1 MSESKEKC
9 KIFADNDPEL
19 GNFIEGYDSR
29 KDFNARNGCI
39 LIFGIALVLFGII
52 IFITIV
58 GESVNEPHSAKR
70 FVSGLF
76 ALLFM
81 GGIGAIAMSIV
92 LGPWSKPCQVLVYEK
107 GFIWRKINRAGE
119 EKSSKKVMFD
129 DVSYIHYTKE
139 YRSNA
144 HLFNINTGTYLK
156 FKVYGKKGATL
167 LRKEGNNRRALEDPE
182 EGGWMYYAMDAI
194 EAQWTK
200 SELPRLMEKWEQKGE
215 LYFVNS
221 DGPSVT
227 LDKEGIKTNRA
238 SVSWKTMKF
247 KIGSDSY
254 LRIDNSLREKKFLS
268 SSDIEINLNTLNNS
282 SLFLAAFRFLAQQ
295 GTISTN

>member
-1 MSESKEKC
+1 
-9 KIFADNDPEL
+9 
-19 GNFIEGYDSR
+19 
-29 KDFNARNGCI
+29 
-39 LIFGIALVLFGII
+39 
-52 IFITIV
+52 
-58 GESVNEPHSAKR
+58 
-70 FVSGLF
+70 
-76 ALLFM
+76 
-81 GGIGAIAMSIV
+81 
-92 LGPWSKPCQVLVYEK
+92 
-107 GFIWRKINRAGE
+107 
-119 EKSSKKVMFD
+119 
-129 DVSYIHYTKE
+129 
-139 YRSNA
+139 
-144 HLFNINTGTYLK
+144 
-156 FKVYGKKGATL
+156 
-167 LRKEGNNRRALEDPE
+167 
-182 EGGWMYYAMDAI
+182 MYYAMDAI

-247 KIGSDSY
+247 KIGSDGY